1 MDEMYSTNTDRDGV
15 VSVYTC
21 LVTIFHDV
29 YFMTPLQLRVKLLLL
44 SRSTLLVLYSV
55 CDSHFTI

>member
-21 LVTIFHDV
+21 FVTIFYDV
-29 YFMTPLQLRVKLLLL
+29 YFMSLQLRVKLLLL